1 MLESPYTGS
10 LCIEIDF
17 HIKKPKQTRYGQFP
31 PADLDNLVKSVLD
44 AGNGILYKDDRQ
56 IVKIVAKK
64 SWQVQGKIIIVMN
77 EEE

>member
-17 HIKKPKQTRYGQFP
+17 HIKKPKTTRYGQFP
-31 PADLDNLVKSVLD
+31 PLDLDNLVKSVLD

-64 SWQVQGKIIIVMN
+64 SWQVAGKIIIVMH